1 MEQMIIFVLILLRLL
16 SMGNYLSM
24 VNNFTKIS
32 FLRSVKTLCLAL
44 VLVFG
49 GSLQAQTYCASNAT
63 STFDSN
69 LGIFVFNTINN
80 NTVGVC
86 ATYTDFTNLS
96 TIVSIGNS
104 YNIEVTPG
112 TCGGNYTKYS
122 KTYIDWNQNGVFT
135 DPGEEVFTTG
145 PNSPQ
150 QTFTGSVTVPATAL
164 VGSTRL
170 RCVVEE
176 TGTLGGVNPC
186 GTYTWGETEDYT
198 VIVAPSVPDDLGIT
212 SIISPN
218 SGCNLDSEM
227 VTVTV
232 TNFGTNSQSNWFVG
246 YRVNN
251 GPVVTE
257 PMSGTLATG
266 QSVNHTFGVPAV
278 LSPAGTYNIE
288 AWTSLVADT
297 IPFNDTNAISVTA
310 IPGVSTY
317 PYYENFEGGNG
328 GWLPG
333 GSNSSWALGTPNK
346 TTITG
351 AASGTQAYVTGG
363 VGTTP
368 YNSNE
373 DSEVLGPCFDFSS
386 LQNPWISLS
395 IWWHS
400 ENSWDGSNLQ
410 ASTDFGNTW
419 VTIGQAFDPGNW
431 YNNATIISNPGGDG
445 NGWCGGAFNSGTGS
459 NGWVTAAHRLDG
471 LAGQQSVRLR
481 ITFGSDGSVQDD
493 GVAFD
498 DIRISEGPVV
508 NLGADTLLCF
518 GDTIFVD
525 AGSGFSGYAWNSGS
539 QSQVDTITQGT
550 ILAVQV
556 TDSNGF
562 FDFDTIVISM
572 SAPQVDLG
580 PDSTICPGDT
590 LILRADSST
599 SYLWHDSTT
608 ADTFIAVH
616 TGLYHVTLTDSVGCN
631 VSDSIY
637 VSLAIPPSLDLGAD
651 TTVCAGDAVVL
662 DGGTSPDSTQYQW
675 NTGATSQILVV
686 STGGTYI
693 ASVTTPGG
701 CTAVDTVVVNNFP
714 SPGVSLGAD
723 RVECGTYVLDAGAGA
738 TQYAWSNNMATQTI
752 TLSQA
757 GTYSVTVTN
766 QFGCTHADTVT
777 ITMGTIPPVNLGLDQ
792 ILCNGQ
798 STTLD
803 AGNPGATYFWST
815 GATTQTINV
824 TTPAVYFVSV
834 TDPTGCSA
842 LDSVTIDGS
851 LLSVDLGPDLTIC
864 GNGGVILDAGNP
876 GNLYSW
882 SDNSTTQSIFVS
894 TPGIYSVT
902 VTDPLGCD
910 AIDDINVA
918 QVPGINAAINSPG
931 SASLGQPVQF
941 NDATTPSANFWIW
954 DFGDGT
960 PVVNQQNPTHSYAAL
975 GVYTVTLIS
984 SDGTCRDTTTTTV
997 EISNIIGIEEE
1008 LGASSFELY
1017 PNPSDGVFHIAFEL
1031 YQRKDVSVEV
1041 LDLSGKILLR
1051 KAGGTTQVFREEID
1065 LGNFSSGLYILRI
1078 KAGENASYQKLI
1090 LQ

>member
-1 MEQMIIFVLILLRLL
+1 
-16 SMGNYLSM
+16 M
-24 VNNFTKIS
+24 VNNDRKIG
-32 FLRSVKTLCLAL
+32 FLLSAKLLLMALML
-44 VLVFG
+44 VLG
-49 GSLQAQTYCASNAT
+49 GNLQAQTYCASNAT

-69 LGIFVFNTINN
+69 LGIFAFNTISN

-86 ATYTDFTNLS
+86 ATYSNFTNLS
-96 TIVSIGNS
+96 TQVSVGNS
-104 YNIEVTPG
+104 YTIAVTPG
-112 TCGGNYTKYS
+112 TCGGNFTKYS
-122 KTYIDWNQNGVFT
+122 KTFIDWNQNGVFT

-145 PNSPQ
+145 PNVAQ
-150 QTFTGSVTVPATAL
+150 QTFTGTVTVPATAL

-176 TGTLGGVNPC
+176 TGSLAGVTAC

-198 VIVAPSVPDDLGIT
+198 VIVAPSSANDLGIT
-212 SIISPN
+212 AITSPS
-218 SGCNLDSEM
+218 SGCNLDSEQ
-227 VTVTV
+227 VSITV

-257 PMSGTLATG
+257 PMSGTLGTG
-266 QSVNHTFGVPAV
+266 QSLNHTFSVPAV
-278 LSPAGTYNIE
+278 LSPAGTYLIE
-288 AWTSLVADT
+288 AWSSLAADT
-297 IPFNDTNAISVTA
+297 IPFNDSTSISVTA
-310 IPGVSTY
+310 IPGVSVY
-317 PYYENFEGGNG
+317 PYIEDFESGNG
-328 GWLPG
+328 GWIPG

-346 TTITG
+346 NTIVG

-395 IWWHS
+395 IWWHT

-431 YNNATIISNPGGDG
+431 YNNASIISTPGGDG

-481 ITFGSDGSVQDD
+481 ITFGSDGSIQDD

-508 NLGADTLLCF
+508 DLGADTLLCF
-518 GDTIFVD
+518 GDTIFMD
-525 AGSGFSGYAWNSGS
+525 AGAGFSGYDWNTGG
-539 QSQVDTITQGT
+539 QSQIDTITQGT

-562 FDFDTIVISM
+562 FDFDTVQISI
-572 SAPQVDLG
+572 SAPQLNLG

-590 LILRADSST
+590 LFLVADSST
-599 SYLWHDSTT
+599 SYLWQDSSV
-608 ADTFIAVH
+608 AQTFPAANS
-616 TGLYHVTLTDSVGCN
+616 GQYSVTLTDSVGCT
-631 VSDSIY
+631 VSDTMNLT
-637 VSLAIPPSLDLGAD
+637 LAIPPSLDLGAD
-651 TTVCAGDAVVL
+651 TSVCAGDAVVL
-662 DGGTSPDSTQYQW
+662 DGGAGPDSTQYQW

-686 STGGTYI
+686 STGGTYV

-701 CTAVDTVVVNNFP
+701 CTAVDTVLVNNFP
-714 SPGVSLGAD
+714 SPAVSLGAD
-723 RVECGTYVLDAGAGA
+723 RTECGTYTLDAGGGS
-738 TQYAWSNNMATQTI
+738 TQYAWSNNMGTQII
-752 TLSQA
+752 TLSQG

-766 QFGCTHADTVT
+766 QFGCSRSDTVN
-777 ITMGTIPPVNLGLDQ
+777 ITLGTPPTVNLGGNQ

-803 AGNPGATYFWST
+803 AGNPGSSYFWST
-815 GATTQTINV
+815 GDVTQTINV

-834 TDPTGCSA
+834 TNTAGCST
-842 LDSVTIDGS
+842 LDSVTINGS

-876 GNLYSW
+876 GNVFNW
-882 SDNSTTQSIFVS
+882 SNGAGSQSIFVS
-894 TPGIYSVT
+894 TPGTYSVT
-902 VTDPLGCD
+902 VSDPLGCD
-910 AIDDINVA
+910 AIDNINVA
-918 QVPGINAAINSPG
+918 QVPGIIAGITAPT

-941 NDATTPSANFWIW
+941 TDATTPSANFWIW
-954 DFGDGT
+954 NFGDGT
-960 PVVNQQNPTHSYAAL
+960 PLVNQQNPSHSFSAL
-975 GVYTVTLIS
+975 GLYTVTLIS
-984 SDGTCRDTTTTTV
+984 SDGNCRDTTTTTV
-997 EISNIIGIEEE
+997 EVSNIIGIEEE

-1017 PNPSDGVFHIAFEL
+1017 PNPSDGVFNLAFEL
-1031 YQRKDVSVEV
+1031 YQRKEVSVEV
-1041 LDLSGKILLR
+1041 LDLSGKVLLR
-1051 KAGGTTQVFREEID
+1051 KSAGTTQIFREEID
-1065 LGNFSSGLYILRI
+1065 LGSFSKGLYILRI